1 MALEE
6 NTRLRRAV
14 EQVLPPLM
22 IEELALEVGALKRRR
37 KLRIALFVQTLVLG
51 FGVASG
57 RSLSGFRR
65 LYQRMTHERIARS
78 SFYQRF
84 SGDLV
89 ALMKRLLDRAVQQSR
104 KTSHLAGALDS
115 FLEVLAI
122 DSSIVRVSPK
132 LAKEWP
138 GAWPNHSPATVKI
151 TAVTNVVGRDLRR
164 LRLVPGSRHDMHMLE
179 PGRWAKN
186 RLLVFDLGFFG
197 ARLFKEVD
205 DAGGFFLS
213 RLKKNAHPTVSGT
226 FDASDEKLVGH
237 RLNEAQKRRSKGLID
252 VVASMRYSHRPVN
265 HRKLHAE
272 FRVIAIWSDKNQTW
286 HRYVTNAPPEMLPA
300 KLCSAIYAARW
311 EVELLFE
318 ELKSQYR
325 LEEFRSNNGDVNL
338 CFILAALLSL
348 LVSRKLHAAV
358 AGGLRRR
365 RIPHDRWSRLF
376 SSVATDLLRLCANR
390 DDDGTLARELLFFLK
405 SEAPDPNRKRCLL
418 AERSSL
424 GITAFA

>member
-1 MALEE
+1 MAHEE
-6 NTRLRRAV
+6 DTRLQHAV
-14 EQVLPPLM
+14 EKVLPPLV
-22 IEELALEVGALKRRR
+22 IEDLAREVGALRRDR
-37 KLRIALFVQTLVLG
+37 KLRMALFVQTLVLG

-84 SGDLV
+84 SGELV
-89 ALMKRLLDRAVQQSR
+89 QLMKRLLERAIQQSR

-115 FLEVLAI
+115 FREVLAI

-132 LAKEWP
+132 LAEEWP

-151 TAVTNVVGRDLRR
+151 TAVTNVVGRDFRR
-164 LRLVPGSRHDMHMLE
+164 LRMVPGSRHDMHLLE

-197 ARLFKEVD
+197 ARIFKEVD

-213 RLKKNAHPTVSGT
+213 RLKKNAHPTVSRA
-226 FDASDEKLVGH
+226 FEKDDEKLVGF
-237 RLNEAQKRRSKGLID
+237 RLHEAQQQASKPVID
-252 VVASMRYSHRPVN
+252 VIASMKYSHRPRD
-265 HRKLHAE
+265 HRKRE
-272 FRVIAIWSDKNQTW
+272 VDFRVIAIWSDATQTW

-300 KLCSAIYAARW
+300 KLCSAIYASRW
-311 EVELLFE
+311 EVELLFK

-325 LEEFRSNNGDVNL
+325 MEEFRSNNGNVNL
-338 CFILAALLSL
+338 CFIYAALLSL

-358 AGGLRRR
+358 ASSFRSRRV
-365 RIPHDRWSRLF
+365 PHDRWSRLF
-376 SSVATDLLRLCANR
+376 AAISTELLRLCANR
-390 DDDGTLARELLFFLK
+390 DAGGTLTGELLFFLK
-405 SEAPDPNRKRCLL
+405 SEAPDPNRNRHLL
-418 AERSSL
+418 VERSSL